1 MKLLSIDQS
10 TKATGWAIFDDTDL
24 ILHGVIAPK
33 SGEDLWERMQIIRN
47 EVDRLIKENKPKA
60 VVIEGIAMLRD
71 QQALIKLGQLQG
83 LIMASA
89 FSRHIPIDIY
99 MPTHWRKLNGF
110 KQGGGVKRD
119 FLKQQAI
126 DMIEKDYGLS
136 PTEDEAEAIAIGVAW
151 LREHGKL
158 PRLDEG
164 KNKDKKGDTK
174 NGKKGKD
181 GKESGSESAR
191 RTRKRV

>member
-10 TKATGWAIFDDTDL
+10 TQATGWALFDGTDL
-24 ILHGVIAPK
+24 VKHGIITPRK
-33 SGEDLWERMQIIRN
+33 SDDLWERMQIIRN
-47 EVDRLIKENKPKA
+47 GIDRIIKEEKPKA
-60 VVIEGIAMLRD
+60 VVIEGVAMLRD

-99 MPTHWRKLNGF
+99 MPTHWRKINGF
-110 KQGGGVKRD
+110 KQGGGVKRA

-126 DMIEKDYGLS
+126 DMIERDYMIS
-136 PTEDEAEAIAIGVAW
+136 PPEDEAEAIAIGVAW

-158 PRLDEG
+158 PSLCG
-164 KNKDKKGDTK
+164 GKDKDNKGDK
-174 NGKKGKD
+174 KDGKKGK
-181 GKESGSESAR
+181 ERRSG
-191 RTRKRV
+191 RKQAG

>member
-10 TKATGWAIFDDTDL
+10 TKATGWAMFDGTDL
-24 ILHGVIAPK
+24 VAHGVISPK

-47 EVDRLIKENKPKA
+47 EIDRLIKENKPKA
-60 VVIEGIAMLRD
+60 VVIEGVAMLRD

-89 FSRHIPIDIY
+89 FSRNIPIDIY

-110 KQGGGVKRD
+110 KQGGGVKRAY
-119 FLKQQAI
+119 LKQQAI
-126 DMIEKDYGLS
+126 DMIENDYGLS

-158 PRLDEG
+158 PRLDAE
-164 KNKDKKGDTK
+164 KNKEKKGDK
-174 NGKKGKD
+174 KDGKKGKG
-181 GKESGSESAR
+181 GKVSGSKSAR
-191 RTRKRV
+191 KAGK